1 MNLFNRQQGSAMDL
15 IQITDAGEGRHI
27 LRALFELLLT
37 VAMSVACWYTYF
49 SMFPN
54 PVNDTVSVLLIVL
67 LPAMLYC
74 ICRRPLLGRF
84 MVFYIFLI
92 IAVFFVLFYNS
103 VWNGFLVMANIVVE
117 VLNNQ
122 LDAGLIPF
130 ELTGDIADWSRDTM
144 MALIP
149 VMLLSSA
156 AIVYSVYYK
165 EPLIGF
171 VMTAL
176 PVITGLCLKAEP
188 SVWLLALML
197 ICWTGLMVLSAVAR
211 PASSRKRRVIYIQ
224 NPRQS
229 TLPYIFMSITLV
241 LLLGYIL
248 AFSGDD
254 YRPPQSVDEAKAAVI
269 AAEEHIRYDKLG
281 GDDIDQLGRGDLTET
296 HPMEYTDNTV
306 LQLKM
311 QMPQPMYLR
320 GFVGGSYVDGKWRE
334 AEEGAYSGE
343 YTGMM
348 EWLVQQDFYPWMQQE
363 RLYRM
368 SENYDF
374 VSVDVTNVNGSSKYM
389 YLPYEAALTGD
400 TMPDEVKYEKDY
412 GALTKGFTGQREYTF
427 KAFLARMEDY
437 DEQKIAGWLAEVK
450 QNPEW
455 DEYAEP
461 EAVYRRYVYDTYV
474 YVPEKEHE
482 VLAAVD
488 ADKCL
493 GKTIAYTLHHIRS
506 VFDEKYEYDVECEA
520 AGEGADELEN
530 FLQKGRGNDMHFATA
545 AALMFRCAGIP
556 ARYAEGYYLSPM
568 EMKLYTEMSD
578 ISYNVLDSNAHCW
591 VEIYID
597 EIGWFPVEVIPGFY
611 DMEKQQTKELQDDEK
626 IEEETKQMYEDQA
639 PEESEPEKHQEEE
652 PRHINPLILLILFI
666 LLAIL
671 IYELAGRRHVRK
683 RYATFETV
691 FTDAVVYAMYKHVS
705 RLMAFDKHK
714 LPADP
719 YDRLDEISACYD
731 GSEEQGAEA
740 SADDGAVMTF
750 AEFLRLVSRV
760 RFGRVSLT
768 EAEHKKMAAYVKRTG
783 SQIYDRQNRIRKL
796 IMKFIVFYV

>member
-67 LPAMLYC
+67 LPAVLYC

-92 IAVFFVLFYNS
+92 IAVFFALFYS
-103 VWNGFLVMANIVVE
+103 SIWNGFLVMANIVVE

-130 ELTGDIADWSRDTM
+130 ELTGDIADWNRDTM

-241 LLLGYIL
+241 ILMGYIL

-254 YRPPQSVDEAKAAVI
+254 YRPPQSVDEAKKAVI
-269 AAEEHIRYDKLG
+269 AVEEHIRYDKLG
-281 GDDIDQLGRGDLTET
+281 GDDIDQLGRGDLTTT

-306 LQLKM
+306 LKLKM

-320 GFVGGSYVDGKWRE
+320 GFVGGSYADGKWTE
-334 AEEGAYSGE
+334 AEDGAYSGE

-348 EWLVQQDFYPWMQQE
+348 EWLEQQNFYPWMQQE

-368 SENYDF
+368 SQNYDF
-374 VSVDVTNVNGSSKYM
+374 VSVDVTNVNGSSKYI

-400 TMPDEVKYEKDY
+400 TLPDKLKYEKDC
-412 GALTKGFTGQREYTF
+412 GALAKGLTGQREYTF

-437 DEQKIAGWLAEVK
+437 DEQKIAQWVAEVK
-450 QNPEW
+450 QSPDW

-474 YVPEKEHE
+474 YVPEREHE
-482 VLAAVD
+482 ALAAVD

-506 VFDEKYEYDVECEA
+506 VFDEKYQYDIECEA

-545 AALMFRCAGIP
+545 ATLMFRCAGIP
-556 ARYAEGYYLSPM
+556 ARYAEGYYLSPK
-568 EMKLYTEMSD
+568 EMQLYTEMSD
-578 ISYNVLDSNAHCW
+578 ISYDVLDSNAHCW

-611 DMEKQQTKELQDDEK
+611 DMEKQETSEVQEDEK
-626 IEEETKQMYEDQA
+626 IEEETNQMYEDQA
-639 PEESEPEKHQEEE
+639 PEDSEPEKHQEEE
-652 PRHINPLILLILFI
+652 PQHINPLILLILFI

-683 RYATFETV
+683 RNMIFETV
-691 FTDAVVYAMYKHVS
+691 YSDAVVYAMYRHVS

-731 GSEEQGAEA
+731 SSEIQNAEA
-740 SADDGAVMTF
+740 GEMMNF
-750 AEFLRLVSRV
+750 AEFLRLVSKV

-768 EAEHKKMAAYVKRTG
+768 EAEHKKMAAYVKYTG
-783 SQIYDRQNRIRKL
+783 SRIYNRQNRIRKL

>member
-1 MNLFNRQQGSAMDL
+1 MDL
-15 IQITDAGEGRHI
+15 VQITDASEGRHI
-27 LRALFELLLT
+27 MRILFELLLT

-67 LPAMLYC
+67 LPAVLYC
-74 ICRRPLLGRF
+74 MCRRPLLGRF

-92 IAVFFVLFYNS
+92 IAAFFVLFYSS

-149 VMLLSSA
+149 VTLLSSS

-165 EPLIGF
+165 ESLIGF

-281 GDDIDQLGRGDLTET
+281 GDDIDQLGRGDLTTT

-320 GFVGGSYVDGKWRE
+320 GFVGGSFADGKWTE

-437 DEQKIAGWLAEVK
+437 DEQKIAQWIAEVK
-450 QNPEW
+450 QSPDW

-482 VLAAVD
+482 ALAAVD

-506 VFDEKYEYDVECEA
+506 VFDEKYQYDIECEA

-545 AALMFRCAGIP
+545 ATLMFRCAGIP
-556 ARYAEGYYLSPM
+556 ARYVEGYYLSPK

-611 DMEKQQTKELQDDEK
+611 DMEKQKTSEVQEDEK
-626 IEEETKQMYEDQA
+626 IEEETNQMYEDQA

-652 PRHINPLILLILFI
+652 PQHINLLILLILFI

-683 RYATFETV
+683 RYTTFESV
-691 FTDAVVYAMYKHVS
+691 FTDAVVYAMYKYVS

-714 LPADP
+714 LPANP
-719 YDRLDEISACYD
+719 YDRLDEISECYD
-731 GSEEQGAEA
+731 SREEQCAKVSERAGTA
-740 SADDGAVMTF
+740 MTF
-750 AEFLRLVSRV
+750 TEFLRLVNRV

-768 EAEHKKMAAYVKRTG
+768 ETEHKKMAAYVKYIG
-783 SQIYDRQNRIRKL
+783 SQIYNRQSRIRKF

>member
-1 MNLFNRQQGSAMDL
+1 MDL
-15 IQITDAGEGRHI
+15 VQITDASEGRHI
-27 LRALFELLLT
+27 MRILFELLLT

-67 LPAMLYC
+67 LPAVLYC
-74 ICRRPLLGRF
+74 MCRRPLLGRF

-92 IAVFFVLFYNS
+92 IAAFFVLFYSS

-130 ELTGDIADWSRDTM
+130 ELTGDIVDWSRDTM

-149 VMLLSSA
+149 VTLLSSA

-320 GFVGGSYVDGKWRE
+320 GFVGGSYADGKWTE

-450 QNPEW
+450 QSSDW

-474 YVPEKEHE
+474 YVPEREHE
-482 VLAAVD
+482 ALAAVD

-506 VFDEKYEYDVECEA
+506 VFDEKYQYDIECEA

-545 AALMFRCAGIP
+545 ATLMFRCAGIP
-556 ARYAEGYYLSPM
+556 ARYAEGYYLSPK

-611 DMEKQQTKELQDDEK
+611 DMEKQQTKELQEDEK

-652 PRHINPLILLILFI
+652 TQHINPLILLILFI

-683 RYATFETV
+683 RYTTFESV
-691 FTDAVVYAMYKHVS
+691 FTDAVVYAMYKYVS

-714 LPADP
+714 LPANP
-719 YDRLDEISACYD
+719 YDRLDEISECYD
-731 GSEEQGAEA
+731 SREEQCAKVSERAGTA
-740 SADDGAVMTF
+740 MTF
-750 AEFLRLVSRV
+750 TEFLRLVNRV

-768 EAEHKKMAAYVKRTG
+768 ETEHKKMAAYVKYIG
-783 SQIYDRQNRIRKL
+783 SQIYNRQSRIRKF

>member
-1 MNLFNRQQGSAMDL
+1 MDL
-15 IQITDAGEGRHI
+15 VQITDASEGRHI
-27 LRALFELLLT
+27 MRILFELLLT

-67 LPAMLYC
+67 LPAVLYC
-74 ICRRPLLGRF
+74 MCRRPLLGRF

-92 IAVFFVLFYNS
+92 IAVFFVLFYSS

-149 VMLLSSA
+149 VTLLSSS

-165 EPLIGF
+165 ESLIGF

-269 AAEEHIRYDKLG
+269 AAEEHIRYDKRG
-281 GDDIDQLGRGDLTET
+281 GDDIDQLGRGDLTTT

-320 GFVGGSYVDGKWRE
+320 GFVGGSFADGKWTE

-437 DEQKIAGWLAEVK
+437 DEQKIAQWIAEVK
-450 QNPEW
+450 QSPDW

-482 VLAAVD
+482 ALAAVD

-506 VFDEKYEYDVECEA
+506 VFDEKYQYDIECEA

-545 AALMFRCAGIP
+545 ATLMFRCAGIP
-556 ARYAEGYYLSPM
+556 ARYVEGYYLSPK

-611 DMEKQQTKELQDDEK
+611 DMEKQKTSEVQEDEK
-626 IEEETKQMYEDQA
+626 IEEETNQMYEDQA

-652 PRHINPLILLILFI
+652 PQHINLLILLILFI

-683 RYATFETV
+683 RYTTFESV
-691 FTDAVVYAMYKHVS
+691 FTDAVVYAMYKYVS

-714 LPADP
+714 LPANP
-719 YDRLDEISACYD
+719 YDRLDEISECYD
-731 GSEEQGAEA
+731 SREEQCAKVSERAGTA
-740 SADDGAVMTF
+740 MTF
-750 AEFLRLVSRV
+750 TEFLRLVNRV

-768 EAEHKKMAAYVKRTG
+768 ETEHKKMAAYVKYIG
-783 SQIYDRQNRIRKL
+783 SQIYNRQSRIRKF

>member
-1 MNLFNRQQGSAMDL
+1 MDL
-15 IQITDAGEGRHI
+15 VQITDASEGRHI
-27 LRALFELLLT
+27 MRILFELLLT

-67 LPAMLYC
+67 LPAVLYC
-74 ICRRPLLGRF
+74 MCRRPLLGRF

-92 IAVFFVLFYNS
+92 IAAFFVLFYSS

-130 ELTGDIADWSRDTM
+130 ELTGDIAGWSRDTM

-149 VMLLSSA
+149 VTLLSSA

-281 GDDIDQLGRGDLTET
+281 GDDIDQLGRGDLTTT

-320 GFVGGSYVDGKWRE
+320 GFVGGSFADGKWTE

-437 DEQKIAGWLAEVK
+437 DEQKIAQWIAEVK
-450 QNPEW
+450 QSPDW

-482 VLAAVD
+482 ALAAVD

-506 VFDEKYEYDVECEA
+506 VFDEKYQYDIECEA

-545 AALMFRCAGIP
+545 ATLMFRCAGIP
-556 ARYAEGYYLSPM
+556 ARYVEGYYLSPK

-611 DMEKQQTKELQDDEK
+611 DMEKQKTSEVQEDEK
-626 IEEETKQMYEDQA
+626 IEEETNQMYEDQA

-652 PRHINPLILLILFI
+652 PQHINLLILLILFI

-683 RYATFETV
+683 RYTTFESV
-691 FTDAVVYAMYKHVS
+691 FTDAVVYAMYKYVS

-714 LPADP
+714 LPANP
-719 YDRLDEISACYD
+719 YDRLDEISECYD
-731 GSEEQGAEA
+731 SREEQCAKVSERAGTA
-740 SADDGAVMTF
+740 MTF
-750 AEFLRLVSRV
+750 TEFLRLVNRV

-768 EAEHKKMAAYVKRTG
+768 ETEHKKMAAYVKYIG
-783 SQIYDRQNRIRKL
+783 SQIYNRQSRIRKF

>member
-1 MNLFNRQQGSAMDL
+1 MKLFNRQQESAMDL
-15 IQITDAGEGRHI
+15 IQITDADKGHQV
-27 LRALFELLLT
+27 LRVLFELLLT
-37 VAMSVACWYTYF
+37 VATSVACWYTFF

-54 PVNDTVSVLLIVL
+54 PVNDTVSGLLIVI
-67 LPAMLYC
+67 LPAVLYC

-84 MVFYIFLI
+84 MVFYVFI
-92 IAVFFVLFYNS
+92 ITAVFFGLFYSS
-103 VWNGFLVMANIVVE
+103 VWNGFLVLANIVVE

-122 LDAGLIPF
+122 LNAGLIPY
-130 ELTGDIADWSRDTM
+130 EIMGDIADWSRDTM

-149 VMLLSSA
+149 VTLLSSA
-156 AIVYSVYYK
+156 AIVYSVHYK

-171 VMTAL
+171 VITAL
-176 PVITGLCLKAEP
+176 PVVTGLCLKGKP

-197 ICWTGLMVLSAVAR
+197 ICWTGLMVLSAVAK

-229 TLPYIFMSITLV
+229 SLPYIFMSITLIM
-241 LLLGYIL
+241 LLGYIL

-254 YRPPQSVDEAKAAVI
+254 YRPPQSVDEAKADVI

-281 GDDIDQLGRGDLTET
+281 GDDIDQLGRGNLTET

-320 GFVGGSYVDGKWRE
+320 GFAGGSYADDKWTE

-348 EWLVQQDFYPWMQQE
+348 EWLEQQNFYPWMQQE

-368 SENYDF
+368 SKNYDY

-400 TMPDEVKYEKDY
+400 TLPDKVNYKKDT
-412 GALTKGFTGQREYTF
+412 GALTKGITGQREYTF

-437 DEQKIAGWLAEVK
+437 DEQETARWLNEVK
-450 QNPEW
+450 QSSDW
-455 DEYAEP
+455 SKYAEP

-474 YVPEKEHE
+474 YVPEKERE
-482 VLAAVD
+482 LLKALD

-493 GKTIAYTLHHIRS
+493 GKTISYTLHYIRS
-506 VFDEKYEYDVECEA
+506 VFDEKYQYDIECKA
-520 AGEGADELEN
+520 ASEGTGELEN
-530 FLQKGRGNDMHFATA
+530 FLKKGVGNDMHFATA
-545 AALMFRCAGIP
+545 ATLVFRSAGIP
-556 ARYAEGYYLSPM
+556 ARYAEGYYLSPK
-568 EMKLYTEMSD
+568 EMNLYTEMSD
-578 ISYNVLDSNAHCW
+578 ISYSVLDSNAHCW

-611 DMEKQQTKELQDDEK
+611 DMEKQETNEVQDDEK
-626 IEEETKQMYEDQA
+626 IEEETNQMYEDQA

-652 PRHINPLILLILFI
+652 PQRINPLISVTLLV
-666 LLAIL
+666 LLAVI
-671 IYELAGRRHVRK
+671 IYELAGRRHVRRRNRK
-683 RYATFETV
+683 FETV
-691 FTDAVVYAMYKHVS
+691 FDAAVVYDMYRHIC

-714 LPADP
+714 LTADP
-719 YDRLDEISACYD
+719 FDKLDEISACYD
-731 GSEEQGAEA
+731 SGEA
-740 SADDGAVMTF
+740 MTF
-750 AEFLRLVSRV
+750 AEFLSTVSSV
-760 RFGRVSLT
+760 RFGGVSLT
-768 EAEHKKMAAYVKRTG
+768 EEEHKKTAAYVKYIG
-783 SQIYDRQNRIRKL
+783 SRVYDRQNRIRKL